1 MPAPELLPLSDA
13 ALTRA
18 AAALRTGRLVAFP
31 TETVYG
37 LGGDAGNDRA
47 VAAIFEAKGR
57 PSFNPLI
64 VHVADVGHAESLVEF
79 DERARALADL
89 LWPGPLTLVLPRRA
103 TAPVSLLA
111 SAGLDSLAVRLPAH
125 PAARALLQVFG
136 GPLAAPSANRSGH
149 VSPTAPVHVAE
160 EFPDGGPGGHLA
172 LILAAGRC
180 SVGLESTVLDL
191 TGARPTLL
199 RPGAVTAEELGQ
211 ILETEIAS
219 AAPDGA
225 VKAPGMLAS
234 HYAPDRPVRLDAT
247 SANADEAVLAFG
259 PDRFMLGGG
268 ERLNLSPTGDLNEAA
283 ANLFA
288 MLRSLDRAPARAIAV
303 MPIPE
308 SGLGIAI
315 NDRLRRAA
323 APR

>member
-13 ALTRA
+13 ALMRA
-18 AAALRTGRLVAFP
+18 AAALRDGRLVAFP

-64 VHVADVGHAESLVEF
+64 VHVADADRAEALVEF
-79 DERARALADL
+79 DGRARTLIDL

-103 TAPVSLLA
+103 AAPVSLLA
-111 SAGLDSLAVRLPAH
+111 SAGLDSLAVRMPAH
-125 PAARALLQVFG
+125 PAARGLLRAFDG
-136 GPLAAPSANRSGH
+136 ALAAPSANRSGH

-160 EFPDGGPGGHLA
+160 EFPEGGPGGHLA
-172 LILAAGRC
+172 LILAGGRC

-191 TGARPTLL
+191 TGATPTIL
-199 RPGAVTAEELGQ
+199 RPGAVTAEELAQ
-211 ILETEIAS
+211 ILETEVAT

-234 HYAPDRPVRLDAT
+234 HYAPDRPVRLDAK
-247 SANADEAVLAFG
+247 SAEADEAVLAFG

-268 ERLNLSPTGDLNEAA
+268 ERLNLSPSGDLNEAA
-283 ANLFA
+283 SNLFA
-288 MLRSLDRAPARAIAV
+288 MLRSLDRGHARAIAV

-308 SGLGIAI
+308 AGLGIAI